1 MCQFSSQAYAR
12 TAVIPPLLLR
22 AHGVAITCALRAA
35 GHTGVSVLEA
45 GVRVVLWRVSSLA
58 SFATSRYVTLVEECT
73 HACKTASS
81 RIHQGD
87 H

>member
-1 MCQFSSQAYAR
+1 M
-12 TAVIPPLLLR
+12 IPHLHLR
-22 AHGVAITCALRAA
+22 ARGVAIIYVPRAA
-35 GHTGVSVLEA
+35 GLTGVSVLEA